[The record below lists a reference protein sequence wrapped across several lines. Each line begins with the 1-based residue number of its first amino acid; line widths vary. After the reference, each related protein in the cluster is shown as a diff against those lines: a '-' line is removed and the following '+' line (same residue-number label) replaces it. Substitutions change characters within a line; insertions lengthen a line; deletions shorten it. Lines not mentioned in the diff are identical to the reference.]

1 MDDDAESEIA
11 ESVTISALIAVVA
24 TALIYVEL
32 WGGSVPALPGAST
45 LALTVAIGVAAGGTF
60 YYTGTH
66 ETRLEDVPPLAVF
79 LVLAVVVYVLFPE
92 GLPVAAELAII
103 VGVWTDTALRAA
115 AKYVF

>member
-1 MDDDAESEIA
+1 MDEDTGSDIS

-24 TALIYVEL
+24 TALIYFEL
-32 WGGSVPALPGAST
+32 WGGSVPALPGAPT
-45 LALTVAIGVAAGGTF
+45 LALAVAIGVAAGGTF

-79 LVLAVVVYVLFPE
+79 LVLAVIVYFLFPE
-92 GLPVAAELAII
+92 GLPTAAELAIV